1 MRARRA
7 RVAWGRG
14 SSVAAG
20 LVAVLILAT
29 GCEADR
35 RPILVST
42 ADTGAAAGSLLENGV
57 QVFLRWESSGTPDL
71 VLSAEFAPTRPGF
84 HLYSVD
90 LPDGGVHGVGRPT
103 RLAVGGALTAV
114 GRPVTDV
121 AVETMQV
128 AGIPEPIPVYPDGPV
143 TVRQAV
149 RVGPSGGV
157 TAFLTYAAC
166 SRTTCLPPV
175 SRQRVEVSLP
185 PLT

>member
-1 MRARRA
+1 MRSDPPPT
-7 RVAWGRG
+7 VE
-14 SSVAAG
+14 AG
-20 LVAVLILAT
+20 I
-29 GCEADR
+29 
-35 RPILVST
+35 
-42 ADTGAAAGSLLENGV
+42 AAGSLVENGV
-57 QVFLRWESSGTPDL
+57 EVTLRWDSTGTAAP
-71 VLSAEFAPTRPGF
+71 VLIAEFTPTQPGF

-90 LPDGGVHGVGRPT
+90 LPDAGVHGVGRPT